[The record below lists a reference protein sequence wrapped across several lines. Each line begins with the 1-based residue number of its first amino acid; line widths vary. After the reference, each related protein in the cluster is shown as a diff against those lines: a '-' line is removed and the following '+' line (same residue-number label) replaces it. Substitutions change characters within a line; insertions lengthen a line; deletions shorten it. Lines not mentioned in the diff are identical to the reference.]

1 LSVREGAS
9 IGPYRVL
16 RKIGEGGMGAV
27 FLGVHTLLG
36 RHAAIKVLL
45 PELSSKREAVDRFF
59 NEARATTVISDPGIV
74 QVFDFGFTFDGTA
87 YIVMEL
93 LEGEPLNLR
102 LSRLGMLAPA
112 DALRITRQVAGS
124 LGAAHAAGIIH
135 RDLKP
140 DNLFMIRDP
149 EAPGG
154 ERPKILDFGIAKL
167 GDGVSDR
174 VRTQTGAVLGTPIYM
189 SPEQCNGAMRLDHR
203 ADIYSLGCVL
213 FHLLTGQPPFDLPG
227 IGAIIAAHLREPPPR
242 ASSLAPHL
250 PPELDDLL
258 LRCLAK
264 SPDDRFA
271 TMFELQQACDAAL
284 GWFAAAVAQ
293 TLAIPSGPRP
303 FTAPRTPSPY
313 DTPRTPP
320 PPSYGAPRT
329 LSAPAA
335 PAWTTLSNSAG
346 QSSVVMP
353 RRRLGLWLVLAAL
366 AGGAGATLAVVT
378 ARPAAP
384 AGQAGPTAP
393 AAQVGSTPAEVP
405 AAPPA
410 PRAAVTP
417 EVPPAVEP
425 PGAAPV
431 AITPAIT
438 STITPTIIDA
448 GAAAATFADAG
459 SLAAVPAEARPPD
472 VPARPAAVPA
482 PAVLERPRPSPARR
496 EPAVEKPPAVGKP
509 AKPKPKPKPE
519 DLYEDR
525 N

>member
-1 LSVREGAS
+1 
-9 IGPYRVL
+9 
-16 RKIGEGGMGAV
+16 M

-74 QVFDFGFTFDGTA
+74 QVFDFGFTFDNTA

-102 LSRLGMLAPA
+102 LSRLGVLAPA
-112 DALRITRQVAGS
+112 DAFRITRQVAGS

-167 GDGVSDR
+167 GDGVVDR

-227 IGAIIAAHLREPPPR
+227 IGAIIAAHLREDPPLP
-242 ASSLAPHL
+242 SSLAPHL
-250 PPELDDLL
+250 PPELDDLVL
-258 LRCLAK
+258 CCLAK
-264 SPDDRFA
+264 SPDERFA
-271 TMFELQQACDAAL
+271 TMFDLQQACDQALAWIAAT
-284 GWFAAAVAQ
+284 GAPTIAMA
-293 TLAIPSGPRP
+293 SGPRP
-303 FTAPRTPSPY
+303 FAAPRTPAPY
-313 DTPRTPP
+313 AAPRTPAP
-320 PPSYGAPRT
+320 PASYAPRT

-353 RRRLGLWLVLAAL
+353 RRRMGLWLVLAAL

-384 AGQAGPTAP
+384 AAP
-393 AAQVGSTPAEVP
+393 AATEMP

-410 PRAAVTP
+410 PRAAMTP
-417 EVPPAVEP
+417 DVPAVVERP
-425 PGAAPV
+425 GAGAAPV
-431 AITPAIT
+431 AITP
-438 STITPTIIDA
+438 TIIDVA
-448 GAAAATFADAG
+448 PAAATLPDAG
-459 SLAAVPAEARPPD
+459 SLAAAPADARPRD
-472 VPARPAAVPA
+472 VPARPAV
-482 PAVLERPRPSPARR
+482 VR
-496 EPAVEKPPAVGKP
+496 PPAK
-509 AKPKPKPKPE
+509 AKPKPKPE